1 MVSRIDLESRRLTVI
16 YGFIESKVKD
26 TNQRINMKA
35 SFYRYMIAAFAA
47 ASMAVAGMASAQV
60 DAAKSTITAT
70 SKQMNVPV
78 EGKFKKF
85 DAKLSFDPAKPS
97 AGSAQLTVDV
107 GSYDLGDD
115 SYNEQVRGKE
125 WFDTKT
131 YPKATFMSSSIAP
144 AGGNKFNVTGTLTIK
159 GKSQPVAF
167 PMTVAQQAGGQTF
180 DGALPISRL
189 KFDVGT
195 GEWKDTSTVA
205 DVVTI
210 KFHIVVPKKS

>member
-1 MVSRIDLESRRLTVI
+1 
-16 YGFIESKVKD
+16 
-26 TNQRINMKA
+26 MKA

-47 ASMAVAGMASAQV
+47 ASMAATGLAFAQV
-60 DAAKSTITAT
+60 DAAKSTITAI

-78 EGKFKKF
+78 EGEFKKF
-85 DAKLSFDPAKPS
+85 DAKVSFDPAKP
-97 AGSAQLTVDV
+97 AAASAQLNVDV

-131 YPKATFMSSSIAP
+131 YPKATFVSSSIAS
-144 AGGNKFNVTGTLTIK
+144 AGPNKYNVTGTLTIK
-159 GKSQPVAF
+159 GKSQTVTF
-167 PMTVAQQAGGQTF
+167 PMTVAQQAGAQIF

-205 DVVTI
+205 DEVTI

>member
-1 MVSRIDLESRRLTVI
+1 
-16 YGFIESKVKD
+16 
-26 TNQRINMKA
+26 MKA
-35 SFYRYMIAAFAA
+35 SFYRYMLAAFAC
-47 ASMAVAGMASAQV
+47 ASMAASSLAFAQI
-60 DAAKSTITAT
+60 DAAKSTVTAT

-85 DAKLSFDPAKPS
+85 DAKVNFDPAKPS
-97 AGSAQLTVDV
+97 SGSAQLTVDV

-131 YPKATFMSSSIAP
+131 YPTATFVSSSIAP
-144 AGGNKFNVTGTLTIK
+144 AGAGKVTVSGTLTIK
-159 GKSQPVAF
+159 GKSQKVSF
-167 PMTVAQQAGGQTF
+167 PMTIGQQGAEQTF

-205 DVVTI
+205 DEVTI

>member
-1 MVSRIDLESRRLTVI
+1 
-16 YGFIESKVKD
+16 
-26 TNQRINMKA
+26 MKA

-47 ASMAVAGMASAQV
+47 ASMAATGIAFAQV
-60 DAAKSTITAT
+60 DAGKSTITAI

-78 EGKFKKF
+78 EGKFTKF
-85 DAKLSFDPAKPS
+85 DAKVNFDPAKPA
-97 AGSAQLTVDV
+97 AGSTQLTVDV
-107 GSYDLGDD
+107 GSYDLGDE

-131 YPKATFMSSSIAP
+131 YPKATFVSSSIAP
-144 AGGNKFNVTGTLTIK
+144 AGANKYTVTGTLTIK
-159 GKSQPVAF
+159 GKSQPISF
-167 PMTVAQQAGGQTF
+167 PMTVGQQAGGALTF

-205 DVVTI
+205 DEVTI
-210 KFHIVVPKKS
+210 KFHIVVSKKS

>member
-1 MVSRIDLESRRLTVI
+1 
-16 YGFIESKVKD
+16 
-26 TNQRINMKA
+26 MKA

-47 ASMAVAGMASAQV
+47 ASMAATGLAFAQV
-60 DAAKSTITAT
+60 DAAKSTISAT

-85 DAKLSFDPAKPS
+85 DAKVSFDPAKP
-97 AGSAQLTVDV
+97 AAANAQLSVDV

-125 WFDTKT
+125 WFDAKT
-131 YPKATFMSSSIAP
+131 YPKATFVSSSIAS
-144 AGGNKFNVTGTLTIK
+144 AGPNKYNVTGTLTIK
-159 GKSQPVAF
+159 GKSQAVTF
-167 PMTVAQQAGGQTF
+167 PMTVAQQAGAQTF
-180 DGALPISRL
+180 DGAVPISRL

-205 DVVTI
+205 DEVTI